1 MPPAAAIAPRW
12 PIPRRYRKHGRA
24 RAGTT
29 SSLVHPR
36 ERRPFHQLEN
46 ERANAICVLDSI
58 DRGDVRVIQRREN
71 LPLPLEALQTRF
83 ILREGLGKNL
93 DRDFALQLPVRGLY
107 TSPIPPAPSAPRISY
122 EPRRVPAVRLM
133 RFGSS
138 AGEKDSVRGEA
149 GPQCAPGQP
158 SPGLFSTLEAPSP
171 GLRSLSRRRRT
182 FVLSF
187 VLSDTALTSNVTTDS
202 NRFIQPLARRSM
214 NLLSFPGRIP
224 ATPAGRRELITR
236 GSSRRD
242 DGKATRSG
250 PRSTSRRSRG
260 GAGTAARTDL
270 PG

>member
-158 SPGLFSTLEAPSP
+158 SPGLFSTLEAPSRVCAHYRADEE
-171 GLRSLSRRRRT
+171 RSFFR
-182 FVLSF
+182 SF
-187 VLSDTALTSNVTTDS
+187 
-202 NRFIQPLARRSM
+202 F
-214 NLLSFPGRIP
+214 RIP
-224 ATPAGRRELITR
+224 RLRVTSPPTAIA
-236 GSSRRD
+236 SSNLSHVD
-242 DGKATRSG
+242 
-250 PRSTSRRSRG
+250 P
-260 GAGTAARTDL
+260 
-270 PG
+270 